1 MSIYLKGCVPKRG
14 AADRRSYWLDVSVA
28 GRRERLSAA
37 TRDKVQA
44 LRREQLVVDAL
55 MEDTSVPRDIL
66 KALALGQARTV
77 QAAAHAKRA
86 ARTLQEAFSDAL
98 NDRNFWKKKAS
109 VAAIRANCNVVCRYL
124 GAAKPLNNMTQADV
138 DDLVERMEAD
148 GYAPS
153 TINRK
158 LQVLLAAL
166 KREAEAARF
175 TAPMPK
181 YTPAS
186 ERDRARQ
193 FTFTLED
200 EELVLS
206 RVLAWDALPDA
217 QTTGRLRKRDGHDY
231 HDLFVF
237 LADIGCRL
245 TQALNVRWS
254 DIERSAGST
263 SIRFW
268 RAGEQK
274 GGVTRT
280 IPCTRRVADL
290 LERRR
295 RTCMR
300 APGPFALLTK
310 TRADK
315 LWNRALKGTHLE
327 TETECVIHALRHTC
341 ATRMLAMTGDIKLV
355 QEWIG
360 HRDITTTARV
370 YAKVL
375 IGQKINGVTAL
386 EAYRA
391 KAA

>member
-1 MSIYLKGCVPKRG
+1 MSIYLKGRAPKRG
-14 AADRRSYWLDVSVA
+14 EADRRSYWLDVTVA

-44 LRREQLVVDAL
+44 LRKEQRVVDAL
-55 MEDTSVPRDIL
+55 LDDITVPRDIL
-66 KALALGQARTV
+66 KAIASGQARSA
-77 QAAAHAKRA
+77 QAAEHAKRA
-86 ARTLQEAFSDAL
+86 ARTLKEAFSDAL

-109 VAAIRANCNVVCRYL
+109 VATIRANCKVVCLYL
-124 GAAKPLNNMTQADV
+124 GEDKPLNSITQADV
-138 DDLVERMEAD
+138 DDLVDRMEAD

-158 LQVLLAAL
+158 LQALLAAL
-166 KREAEAARF
+166 KREAEAERF
-175 TAPMPK
+175 TAPLPK

-193 FTFTLED
+193 FTLTLED

-206 RVLAWDALPDA
+206 RVLAWDSLPDA
-217 QTTGRLRKRDGHDY
+217 QTTGRLRVRDGHHY

-237 LADIGCRL
+237 LADIGCRM
-245 TQALNVRWS
+245 TQAFNVRWA
-254 DIERSAGST
+254 DIERSDGNT
-263 SIRFW
+263 FIRFW
-268 RAGEQK
+268 RADEQK

-280 IPCTRRVADL
+280 IPCTARVIEV

-295 RTCMR
+295 RTCLR
-300 APGPFALLTK
+300 YPGPFAMLTK
-310 TRADK
+310 TRANK

-327 TETECVIHALRHTC
+327 TEKECVPHALRHTC
-341 ATRMLAMTGDIKLV
+341 ATRMLGMTGDIKLV

-386 EAYRA
+386 EEYRA